1 MLDNETIF
9 IISGILGIWTWL
21 FKVFVIEALQK
32 SIDHLAET
40 ISDTVDKMHTL
51 DATVQKHGVM
61 LTNISRRVENLEH
74 DEHHGNNQ

>member
-21 FKVFVIEALQK
+21 FKVFVIEALQR

-40 ISDTVDKMHTL
+40 ISGTVEKMHIL
-51 DATVQKHGVM
+51 DSTVQRHGVM
-61 LTNISRRVENLEH
+61 LTNINHRVEKLEN
-74 DEHHGNNQ
+74 DELHGNN